1 MDVYLCGDNNGF
13 PVYFGKCDEFLRL
26 ISKGNIAAVP
36 ENGKIGDFSG
46 TTLCLGYFDG
56 VHIAHRTLFEK
67 AKARG
72 KWGVLLFDR
81 NVKGTPLLTT
91 QYEKVRLIDEC
102 GADFVII
109 AEFSEKFKNRTP
121 FEFAEFL
128 KNTLKVSGVVAGYD
142 YRFGKMASGDAKILK
157 KLSCDLNFSAEI
169 AEAECKDG
177 KPIKSTKIREY
188 IKNGDMIEANKLLG
202 YNYIVSG
209 RVEKGLGNGR
219 KIGFPTA
226 NIEYDPEKLL
236 PQDGV
241 YHGQVLGKDA
251 VINIG
256 KNPTFDAKRR
266 TIEAH
271 LIDFDGDLYGEMIEV
286 SFLKKTRNDIKFA
299 SEEELKKQI
308 EDDVRNVKED
318 KYGKKNF
325 N

>member
-1 MDVYLCGDNNGF
+1 MVLHGLDGTGKEIVEPLHSKFAILALRSVGVNF
-13 PVYFGKCDEFLRL
+13 P
-26 ISKGNIAAVP
+26 AADKSPGVP
-36 ENGKIGDFSG
+36 D
-46 TTLCLGYFDG
+46 
-56 VHIAHRTLFEK
+56 
-67 AKARG
+67 
-72 KWGVLLFDR
+72 
-81 NVKGTPLLTT
+81 
-91 QYEKVRLIDEC
+91 
-102 GADFVII
+102 
-109 AEFSEKFKNRTP
+109 
-121 FEFAEFL
+121 
-128 KNTLKVSGVVAGYD
+128 
-142 YRFGKMASGDAKILK
+142 
-157 KLSCDLNFSAEI
+157 FSAEI

-177 KPIKSTKIREY
+177 KPVKSTKIREY

-271 LIDFDGDLYGEMIEV
+271 IIDFDGDLYGEMIEV
-286 SFLKKTRNDIKFA
+286 SFLKKTRDDIKFA

-308 EDDVRNVKED
+308 EEDVRNVKED